1 MGGIGGLSVRVGGS
15 GSGISGTKYCAESG
29 SVFFV
34 MMEVV
39 VGWVEN
45 VWMSVCLYVCL
56 VFSLN
61 LQVFGGFDDLL
72 ESPSLS

>member
-1 MGGIGGLSVRVGGS
+1 MRIGGGVLV
-15 GSGISGTKYCAESG
+15 ISGTKNCAESG

-45 VWMSVCLYVCL
+45 VWMSVCLSVCL
-56 VFSLN
+56 VFNLN
-61 LQVFGGFDDLL
+61 LQLFRGF
-72 ESPSLS
+72 ECVGKPLSGLTVCPAAV